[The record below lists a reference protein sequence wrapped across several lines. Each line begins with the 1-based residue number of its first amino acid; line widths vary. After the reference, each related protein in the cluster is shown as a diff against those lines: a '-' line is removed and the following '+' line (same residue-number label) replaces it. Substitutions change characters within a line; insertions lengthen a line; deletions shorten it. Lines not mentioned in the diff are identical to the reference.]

1 MYKKKDVIINCKG
14 KAIFVSKSDERGKY
28 RITLV
33 QSRGQWKPR
42 KLTNRAKKYL
52 QKANSVYD
60 LPSTEETINWM
71 HAVCEYLVKSTC
83 IKNAKE
89 RNFVGWPTLNER
101 NVEKY
106 YQKNETPKGH
116 INQTRN
122 NVQSTK
128 PIFSNFFVTSPLPE
142 SFKNKNIKHKRYLN
156 AAQNSLSLKTTA
168 DSNPLRS
175 TIQQHRKAER
185 CGT

>member
-1 MYKKKDVIINCKG
+1 MGLPILRISSKKAGVANGGSSSGKYVTRLPFPQLSRKPAEVDIFNNFPTYIMSVRKTLEDGNVSIFTKEGVSVYKKKDVIINCKG

-52 QKANSVYD
+52 QQANSVYD

-83 IKNAKE
+83 IKDAKE
-89 RNFVGWPTLNER
+89 GNFVGWPTLNER

-106 YQKNETPKGH
+106 YQKK
-116 INQTRN
+116 
-122 NVQSTK
+122 
-128 PIFSNFFVTSPLPE
+128 
-142 SFKNKNIKHKRYLN
+142 
-156 AAQNSLSLKTTA
+156 
-168 DSNPLRS
+168 
-175 TIQQHRKAER
+175 
-185 CGT
+185 